1 MASDPNDTLGQ
12 ARRQLRD
19 ATTGRRPLLALSLC
33 LALDWAGSAPRAQGE
48 RSGPG
53 PIPAGVPD
61 EDGPVLLLPDRV
73 EAACTEPGGAWVEF
87 TVEAH
92 DLSDP
97 DPVLTVTPPSGSLF
111 PIGETL
117 VVCTAVDASGNGTIG
132 TFLVV
137 VSDSAPLSIACPEDI
152 TIEATQ
158 PGGEVVH
165 FTLVTTGSCRSAPL
179 VSSVPPSG
187 SSFALGLTPVICKA
201 VDDSGALVTCQFR
214 VRVQDTSAPEVHV
227 APVRVRIERALPGA
241 LVSFAPEVVDAV
253 DPAPSVICQP
263 PSGSFFPY
271 GVTQVSCTATD
282 ASGNQRVTS
291 FPVRVDYGGEPH
303 PDAPR
308 ADVIPEPAPPGW
320 YSGDTHEHVQ
330 YCNGTVHLLDEIRA
344 RMDAED
350 LNVASVLIWHRQ
362 ALRFQDFI
370 CLLTGEPDVLS
381 DSHRIL
387 QVGVETS
394 GLDCSRW
401 GHLIGLNVDPAQARI
416 AAGSVA
422 AGDCDDMLGL
432 TLEGDGT
439 GRLNGI
445 VAERFLASPG
455 AVCGYAHTYW
465 PIGIYHPEGYDWNA
479 KLLATGYTVD
489 ALFLDPGQALAVP
502 NVDKLMGI
510 IVPPNSQRAFLP
522 LLGPMDAVLGSVQF
536 FETISLGGRET
547 FMPLQPP
554 VHWTSHYYKLLS
566 AGVRLGLSAGT
577 DRACFTIDPA
587 VYPRTYVRLDG
598 ELSYDAWVAGL
609 AAGRTSVA
617 AGAGTFLRFRLAD
630 KEVGD
635 ELQLASPDTSVT
647 ARLEL
652 RSSQP
657 IEDCIELIV
666 GGVVYDSRPVQL
678 DGAGELSL
686 TFDDVP
692 LPASTW
698 VAARLC
704 SQRAH
709 TGAIYVVVDG
719 RPIVDPVAAE
729 YWMLWC
735 DVVAKTTLDHPDL
748 EFFGQQEAEALER
761 IVEARTAFKTLRDI
775 AREDAGQGET
785 RYGVSRAG
793 CAGPIAIAAS
803 GPARSGEPLT
813 LTCAHAPPLA
823 RGELVLS
830 RGRIAAGAR
839 TGASASARIATY
851 PVRANRGGFAR
862 VDLGPVP
869 SGEAVL
875 HARFVWEHEPTCVA
889 AGCSHGVATR
899 VWSDALDL
907 DVLPGH
913 AR

>member
-1 MASDPNDTLGQ
+1 MAFDSSDTWGGS
-12 ARRQLRD
+12 RRLPL
-19 ATTGRRPLLALSLC
+19 AAIVARRPLFGLSVL
-33 LALDWAGSAPRAQGE
+33 LLLGTASAAPRAQGE
-48 RSGPG
+48 RPGSGPA
-53 PIPAGVPD
+53 PAGVPD
-61 EDGPVLLLPDRV
+61 EEGPVLLLPERV
-73 EAACTEPGGAWVEF
+73 EAPCTEPGGARVEF

-92 DLSDP
+92 DLNDP
-97 DPVLTVTPPSGSLF
+97 DPVLRVTPPSGSLF

-132 TFLVV
+132 TFPVV
-137 VSDSAPLSIACPEDI
+137 VTDSAPFSIVCPEDI

-158 PGGEVVH
+158 PGGEIVH
-165 FTLVTTGSCRSAPL
+165 FTPVTTGSCRSAPL

-187 SSFALGLTPVICKA
+187 SSFALGLTPVVCKA
-201 VDDSGALVTCQFR
+201 VDESGTLLACQFS
-214 VRVQDTSAPEVHV
+214 VRLQDTRAPEVRV
-227 APVRVRIERALPGA
+227 APVRVRVERAMPGA
-241 LVSFAPEVVDAV
+241 VVTFEPEVVDAV
-253 DPAPSVICQP
+253 DPAPVVVCQP
-263 PSGSFFPY
+263 PSGSFFAF
-271 GVTQVSCTATD
+271 GVTQVTCTATD
-282 ASGNQRVTS
+282 ASGNERVAT

-303 PDAPR
+303 AGASR
-308 ADVIPEPAPPGW
+308 ADVAPEEVPPGW
-320 YSGDTHEHVQ
+320 YSGDTHEHMQ
-330 YCNGTVHLLDEIRA
+330 LCNGSVRLLDEIRA

-350 LNVASVLIWHRQ
+350 LNVANVLIWHRQ

-381 DSHRIL
+381 DSRRIL

-401 GHLIGLNVDPAQARI
+401 GHLIGLNIDPAKARI
-416 AAGSVA
+416 AAGSLA

-432 TLEGDGT
+432 TFEGDGT
-439 GRLNGI
+439 GSLNGI

-465 PIGIYHPEGYDWNA
+465 PIGIYHPEGYDWSA

-566 AGVRLGLSAGT
+566 AGLRLGLSAGT

-587 VYPRTYVRLDG
+587 VYPRTYVRLEG
-598 ELSYDAWVAGL
+598 ELTYDAWVAGL

-617 AGAGTFLRFRLAD
+617 AGAGTFLHLRLAD
-630 KEVGD
+630 KEAGD
-635 ELQLASPDTSVT
+635 ELQLTAPGTSVT
-647 ARLEL
+647 ATLEL

-657 IEDCIELIV
+657 VEDCIELIV

-678 DGAGELSL
+678 DGAGEFSL

-692 LPASTW
+692 IPASTW

-735 DVVAKTTLDHPDL
+735 DVVAKTTLDHPEL
-748 EFFGQQEAEALER
+748 EFFGQQEADALER
-761 IVEARTAFKTLRDI
+761 IAEARAAFKVLRDI

-793 CAGPIAIAAS
+793 CAGPIAIGAS
-803 GPARSGEPLT
+803 GPARGGEALT
-813 LTCAHAPPLA
+813 LSCVHAPPLA

-830 RGRIAAGAR
+830 REPFAPRMRPGVGP
-839 TGASASARIATY
+839 SARIATY
-851 PVRANRGGFAR
+851 PVRANRGGFAQ
-862 VDLGPVP
+862 VALGPVP
-869 SGEAVL
+869 PGEAVL
-875 HARFVWEHEPTCVA
+875 HARFVWEHEPACVG
-889 AGCSHGVATR
+889 AGCSHGAATR
-899 VWSDALDL
+899 VWSDALEL
-907 DVLPGH
+907 DVLP
-913 AR
+913 ARTR